1 MDNGSQRLLEFTED
15 DGSGTSLWFVKR
27 RGLYPIGALS
37 LSKRDRGRG
46 RSDGTWGYLSLTV
59 GNLHE
64 VGELR
69 EIVAALDALN
79 TGGRPR

>member
-15 DGSGTSLWFVKR
+15 DGPGTSLWFVKR

-37 LSKRDRGRG
+37 KRGRP
-46 RSDGTWGYLSLTV
+46 DGTWGYLSLTV

-69 EIVAALDALN
+69 EIMAALDALN